1 MIAVADNR
9 RRVVAGL
16 VTVVFLLAV
25 AFALRAATT
34 SSSSPSAS
42 GAPQRR
48 LEATVRRQNDALGV
62 ARIRAAR
69 WDEALRVAHTRLA
82 WPGRAG
88 RLLGRGARCAPRTAE
103 RTATLT
109 IDGAKRPVGV

>member
-25 AFALRAATT
+25 AFALGAATT

-69 WDEALRVAHTRLA
+69 WDEALRVWAHTRLA
-82 WPGRAG
+82 GQGPAFARA
-88 RLLGRGARCAPRTAE
+88 RRSLRAAHRRAHRHAHH
-103 RTATLT
+103 R
-109 IDGAKRPVGV
+109 RR